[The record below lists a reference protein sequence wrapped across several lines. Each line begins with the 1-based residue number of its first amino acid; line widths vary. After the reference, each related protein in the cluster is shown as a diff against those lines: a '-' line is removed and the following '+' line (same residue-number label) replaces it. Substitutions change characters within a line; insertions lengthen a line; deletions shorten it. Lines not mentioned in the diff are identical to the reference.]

1 MTCRTINGS
10 PTLAEDLYWAF
21 SVSKT
26 CVLGVIDKIFSSPL
40 TDFLRLE
47 GGGLTSVKIAIFIR
61 VIIIRQ
67 TPIREV
73 MLEMVA

>member
-1 MTCRTINGS
+1 MKLSLENETESGR
-10 PTLAEDLYWAF
+10 
-21 SVSKT
+21 
-26 CVLGVIDKIFSSPL
+26 IFVQL
-40 TDFLRLE
+40 VYGDFLRLE